1 MIDALYIAATGMRA
15 EAAQIDAIS
24 NNMANLN
31 TPAYKR
37 QGVNFESLIYQTEKV
52 GSVNGQLQSQGM
64 GAAASQITRFY
75 EQGDLKV
82 SDDQMDIAIS
92 GKGFF
97 EVELPSGSL
106 AYTRVGNFKLDDNG
120 FLVTENGY
128 LLADRIQVSPDAID
142 INISES
148 GVVSARLSD
157 NSEETLGQISLAGFM
172 AEQDLDVIT
181 GGLYAA
187 NEDSGSAYYSEP
199 GEDGLGLVRQGYIE
213 ASNVDLVEEMLS
225 LTMAQRAY
233 EGSSQVIR
241 AADEIMKINNS
252 LRV

>member
-37 QGVNFESLIYQTEKV
+37 QGVNFESLIYQAEKT
-52 GSVNGQLQSQGM
+52 GSLNNQLQSQGM
-64 GAAASQITRFY
+64 GSAATKITRFY

-82 SDDQMDIAIS
+82 SNDKLDIAIS

-106 AYTRVGNFKLDDNG
+106 AYTRVGDFKLDENG
-120 FLVTENGY
+120 FLTTDNGY
-128 LLADRIQVSPDAID
+128 LLADRIQVPTDAIE

-148 GVVSARLSD
+148 GKVSARLAN
-157 NSEETLGQISLAGFM
+157 NSEESLGQISLAGFM

-187 NEDSGSAYYSEP
+187 NDVSGQAYYSEP
-199 GEDGLGLVRQGYIE
+199 GENGLGLVRQGYIE
-213 ASNVDLVEEMLS
+213 SSNVDLVEEMLS

-252 LRV
+252 LRI